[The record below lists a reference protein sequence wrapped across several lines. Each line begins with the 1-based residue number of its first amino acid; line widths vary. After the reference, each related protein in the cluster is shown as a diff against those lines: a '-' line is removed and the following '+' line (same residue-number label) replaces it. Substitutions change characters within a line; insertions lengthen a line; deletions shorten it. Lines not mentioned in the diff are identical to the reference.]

1 MKILVLGSHG
11 IIGSGLC
18 RHLKEVGHEVIPW
31 DIKITPMHNLSET
44 ENMNRL
50 TMLYTMLILC
60 FSLRMILEVL
70 NT

>member
-18 RHLKEVGHEVIPW
+18 RHLKEIGHQVIPW
-31 DIKITPMHNLSET
+31 DIKITPMHDLSET

-50 TMLYTMLILC
+50 TYAMHNADFVYSGNVC
-60 FSLRMILEVL
+60 L
-70 NT
+70 NCQV